1 MTERKA
7 NVAVGGQKKN
17 ARKKKKM
24 TERKANVAVGGG
36 NELGSSLRPHT
47 LVAIYIRYDRKKGQR
62 CGGRWE

>member
-36 NELGSSLRPHT
+36 NELGHVDVHHFVRAYREEPHP
-47 LVAIYIRYDRKKGQR
+47 
-62 CGGRWE
+62 